1 MKVEQERGMVV
12 IDNCRAA
19 ESKKSI
25 LVVDDDRLVS
35 AVLQANFEQE
45 GYNIILA
52 SSVLAAMHSLRDRL
66 PDMIILDVVLPGASG
81 FVLCRRLRADPVTA
95 AIPVLMVSST
105 AESEQAL
112 EAGADSFLAKPF
124 NITTLMNTVKQLLQK
139 L

>member
-1 MKVEQERGMVV
+1 MVV
-12 IDNCRAA
+12 ADNRRAA

-52 SSVLAAMHSLRDRL
+52 SSVLAAIHFLRDRL
-66 PDMIILDVVLPGASG
+66 PDLIILDVVLPGASG
-81 FVLCRRLRADPVTA
+81 FALCRSLRADPVTA

-124 NITTLMNTVKQLLQK
+124 NITILLNAVKQLLQEQ
-139 L
+139 